1 MNFNATLFGQL
12 LAFLFFVWFC
22 MKYVWPPMLAALEER
37 EKEIADGLDAA
48 SKGMRELDEAETRK
62 AEVMEAAKK
71 DAAEILSQA
80 NLRANQVIEDAK
92 GKAQEEAD
100 RIKISAE
107 KDVLQS
113 MNKAR
118 EGLRSEVA
126 ILEVA
131 GAEKLLKAEIN
142 KESNAALIEEIAGEL

>member
-48 SKGMRELDEAETRK
+48 SKGRRELGEAETKK

-71 DAAEILSQA
+71 DAADILSQA
-80 NLRANQVIEDAK
+80 NLGANQVIEDAK
-92 GKAQEEAD
+92 EKAQEEAD
-100 RIKISAE
+100 RIKVSAE
-107 KDVLQS
+107 KDVVQS

-126 ILEVA
+126 VLAVA

-142 KESNAALIEEIAGEL
+142 KESNAALIDEIAGEL

>member
-1 MNFNATLFGQL
+1 MNFNYTLIGQL
-12 LAFLFFVWFC
+12 LAFILFVWFC
-22 MKYVWPPMLAALEER
+22 MKYVWPPMLQILEER

-48 SKGMRELDEAETRK
+48 SKGRRELGEAETKK
-62 AEVMEAAKK
+62 AEIMEAAKK

-80 NLRANQVIEDAK
+80 NLRANQVVEDAK
-92 GKAQEEAD
+92 EKAQEEAD
-100 RIKISAE
+100 RIKVSAE
-107 KDVLQS
+107 KDVIQS

-126 ILEVA
+126 VLAVA

-142 KESNAALIEEIAGEL
+142 KESNSALIDEIANEL

>member
-48 SKGMRELDEAETRK
+48 SKGRRELGEAETKK
-62 AEVMEAAKK
+62 AEIMEAAKK

-80 NLRANQVIEDAK
+80 NLRANQVVEDAK
-92 GKAQEEAD
+92 EKAQDEAD
-100 RIKISAE
+100 RIKVSAE
-107 KDVLQS
+107 KDVIQS

-126 ILEVA
+126 VLAVA

-142 KESNAALIEEIAGEL
+142 KESNSALIDEIANEL